1 MKFGLSPSLNQHEME
16 RLARIHRQ
24 NVQKHHAQQ
33 ETAKHLQDI
42 RRSQKIRDYEIEYNN
57 LRAASVQGPL
67 HVAAVKR
74 LVELKSLLYNK

>member
-1 MKFGLSPSLNQHEME
+1 MKIGLSPSLNQHEMQ

-24 NVQKHHAQQ
+24 NVRKHHAQQ

-42 RRSQKIRDYEIEYNN
+42 RQTQKIRDYEIEYNN
-57 LRAASVQGPL
+57 LRAASGQGPL

-74 LVELKSLLYNK
+74 LAELKSFIYNK